1 MKTLPAM
8 IAASLLIASVSATA
22 ASDYETVLMT
32 PVAPT
37 KAAAYELG
45 VNKLAA
51 LNDSSPAQL
60 SRSLGTSFGD
70 IQESSLRL
78 KDGGYVTVQE
88 RADASGRVGYVGQVN
103 VGVSYEM
110 HDSDD

>member
-22 ASDYETVLMT
+22 ASDYETVLT

-45 VNKLAA
+45 VNKLTS
-51 LNDSSPAQL
+51 LNNSSPAQL
-60 SRSLGTSFGD
+60 SRSLNTPFGD
-70 IQESSLRL
+70 IEADSLRI
-78 KDGGYVTVQE
+78 KDGGYVTVEE
-88 RADASGRVGYVGQVN
+88 RADANGRIGYVGQVN
-103 VGVSYEM
+103 VGVEYEM

>member
-22 ASDYETVLMT
+22 ASDYETVLT